1 MPSSKTVIQQHYGKS
16 SESVTLIGSIYYLV
30 FSEEILETLI
40 LSLALRN
47 IEIKMFPKF

>member
-1 MPSSKTVIQQHYGKS
+1 MLSSKTVIQQHYGKS
-16 SESVTLIGSIYYLV
+16 SESVTLSGSIYYLV
-30 FSEEILETLI
+30 FSEEILVTLI